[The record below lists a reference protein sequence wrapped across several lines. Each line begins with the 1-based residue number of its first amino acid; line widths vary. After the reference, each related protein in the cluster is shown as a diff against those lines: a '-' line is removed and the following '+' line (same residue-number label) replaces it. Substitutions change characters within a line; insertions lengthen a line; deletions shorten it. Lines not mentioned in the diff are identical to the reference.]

1 MKDKTYL
8 YIGFSAL
15 ILASFLLFSKM
26 YKNKKQEHLSFLAEE
41 SSEIFIRDHSPRFGN
56 KDAKVFLIE
65 YLDPECESCR
75 VFYPKIKELLKKYED
90 KVQLVVRYAPFHGN
104 SKIAIRALEA
114 ARAQGKYWEAIELLF
129 KRQPEWGDHHNPRIE
144 MIFEILPEVG
154 LDMDELKKEMNN
166 PKYDDIINTDLS
178 DLRILDVRGTPTFF
192 VNGKIPGG
200 FGIEYL
206 EALIKS
212 EISRLY

>member
-1 MKDKTYL
+1 
-8 YIGFSAL
+8 
-15 ILASFLLFSKM
+15 
-26 YKNKKQEHLSFLAEE
+26 
-41 SSEIFIRDHSPRFGN
+41 
-56 KDAKVFLIE
+56 
-65 YLDPECESCR
+65 
-75 VFYPKIKELLKKYED
+75 
-90 KVQLVVRYAPFHGN
+90 
-104 SKIAIRALEA
+104 
-114 ARAQGKYWEAIELLF
+114 
-129 KRQPEWGDHHNPRIE
+129 

-166 PKYDDIINTDLS
+166 QKYDDIINTDLS